1 MFGGMNPKKMQEAM
15 KKLGIKQENIDAE
28 RVIIEKTDGKVVI
41 NNPSITKINMQG
53 QENFQITGEI
63 QEDNEEENQ
72 EQDIQQIMEKTGKTL
87 EEVKKALEE
96 SGGDLA
102 EAIISLS

>member
-1 MFGGMNPKKMQEAM
+1 MNPKKMQEAM